1 MVGWV
6 GKGDWCGNRL
16 EGQHLHK
23 EAYVDS
29 HGLEH
34 GEDEAEILPQE
45 MSPKKQELPLKVGQE
60 QS

>member
-1 MVGWV
+1 M
-6 GKGDWCGNRL
+6 
-16 EGQHLHK
+16 
-23 EAYVDS
+23 DS